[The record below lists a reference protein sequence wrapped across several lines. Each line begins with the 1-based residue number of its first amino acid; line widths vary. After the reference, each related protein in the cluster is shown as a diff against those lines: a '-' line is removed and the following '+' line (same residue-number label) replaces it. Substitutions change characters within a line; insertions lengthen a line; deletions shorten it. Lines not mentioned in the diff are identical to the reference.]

1 MPKDFARTA
10 FATMPMHT
18 GAPVRAGLVAVRAC
32 TMMAKGIVP
41 TGMGTEFMTLIFG
54 RWARAIVAMVL
65 AVAIAGCYFPIRFDA
80 EIEISRYGAY
90 SMHFDGYLVDVQLY
104 DGMRQEK
111 FTEEELEKRIA
122 RIETDLKRDSSTK
135 IYEYIKEGHF
145 RVNWQKSGD
154 ILRSKMVSF
163 VRRNENIL
171 SILYVKK
178 KGLISVQATPI
189 AKETAKRL
197 INMGLDMRGQLRVKT
212 DARVASHNAHKI
224 LKHPTTGQKIFI
236 WDVKTALEP
245 SPKISIVFR

>member
-1 MPKDFARTA
+1 M
-10 FATMPMHT
+10 ATRKSRGLGTQASLAIGH
-18 GAPVRAGLVAVRAC
+18 GSAVDAHQKAPARAGLVVVPAC
-32 TMMAKGIVP
+32 LMMTKGIFPAKV
-41 TGMGTEFMTLIFG
+41 GAERMTVIFG
-54 RWARAIVAMVL
+54 RWARAIAAMGL
-65 AVAIAGCYFPIRFDA
+65 AMAIAGCYFPIRFDA

-104 DGMRQEK
+104 DGLRKEK
-111 FTEEELEKRIA
+111 FDEEERERRIA

-135 IYEYIKEGHF
+135 VYEYIKEGHF

-197 INMGLDMRGQLRVKT
+197 INMGLDMQG
-212 DARVASHNAHKI
+212 
-224 LKHPTTGQKIFI
+224 
-236 WDVKTALEP
+236 
-245 SPKISIVFR
+245 